1 MRIGIL
7 TLPLRCNYGGIL
19 QAYALQEFLTREGHE
34 VTVLNRQRNAT
45 DENLGSRLFDF
56 VSQELMHHNLQQF
69 IHAHI
74 HQTSVLRSE
83 ESLRKAASGLD
94 AVIVG
99 SDQVWRLDY
108 INKIE
113 RNYFLDFVDSPC
125 QRIAYAASFGIG
137 HWDAPAALT
146 HDVADCLKGFTAIS
160 VREQDGVRLCQEA
173 FGVKAVQVSDP
184 TLLFDHT
191 FYEGLIEKPH
201 KAVAPTLFYYL
212 LGNKRQWWPLIDGLA
227 ERLQLTPR
235 TVNADFELSIG
246 KFNFTHYS
254 TPDRWVEGIR
264 QASFIVTD
272 SFHGTVFAL
281 LFGKP
286 FVVLENQSGGI
297 SRIHSLL
304 SHYGLSDRLVSPET
318 LSDMSTDK
326 LLHDISYGEVTPRI
340 EADRLAAANF
350 LRQALR

>member
-1 MRIGIL
+1 MKIGIL

-19 QAYALQEFLTREGHE
+19 QAYALQEFLSRDGHE

-45 DENLGSRLFDF
+45 DENLGSRLFNF
-56 VSQELMHHNLQQF
+56 VSQELMHHNLQRF
-69 IHAHI
+69 IHTHI
-74 HQTSVLRSE
+74 HQTSAIRSE
-83 ESLRKAASGLD
+83 EAIRKAASGLD

-108 INKIE
+108 IYKVE
-113 RNYFLDFVDSPC
+113 RNYFLDFVTPPC
-125 QRIAYAASFGIG
+125 RRIAYAASFGID
-137 HWDAPAALT
+137 HWDAPSTLT
-146 HDVADCLKGFTAIS
+146 HDVADCLNGFTAIS

-173 FGVKAVQVSDP
+173 FGVKALQMSDP
-184 TLLFDHT
+184 TLLFGHT

-201 KAVAPTLFYYL
+201 KTTAPTLFYYL
-212 LGNKRQWWPLIDGLA
+212 LGNKHQWLPLIDGLA

-235 TVNADFELSIG
+235 TINADFELPIG
-246 KFNFTHYS
+246 KFNFTHYP

-304 SHYGLSDRLVSPET
+304 SHYGLTDRLVSADVLKN
-318 LSDMSTDK
+318 LSAER
-326 LLHDISYGEVTPRI
+326 LLHGISYSQINPTL
-340 EADRLAAANF
+340 EADRSAAVDF
-350 LRQALR
+350 LREALK